1 MTKIS
6 VFSLG
11 CKVNSYDGDAMLA
24 VLSNAGFEVTDE
36 LDFADVYVINTCAV
50 TAEAERKSRQT
61 ITKVKKL
68 NPNAEIYVC
77 GCASQNNAKQF
88 EKDGVIYV
96 SGTDKKI
103 ELAHQLANKYS
114 SINCAYFVPK
124 CDFNIS
130 TDFEE
135 NEGVKTF
142 HTRHFI
148 KVQDGCN
155 NFCSYCLIPYVR
167 GRCRSRSIENIKSEL
182 EVAKNT
188 AKEVVLT
195 GINLSAYGIDNGETL
210 TSLTLA
216 LKEYDFRIRYGSL
229 EVRVIDDEFLQAT
242 KQLKAFCPHFHLSLQ
257 SGDDLTLKKMNRH
270 YSTDEYYQA
279 VQLIRKYYPDA
290 AITTDIIVGFP
301 TETKEQFENSM
312 AFAKK
317 VAFSDAHVFPYSS
330 RKGTVAGKMP
340 TIPSDELNERAKIGA
355 DVKAKLIKNYL
366 EKQIGKEQEV
376 LFETCDDGIW
386 CGHARNYVKV
396 YSKAGERNTIKTLKA
411 IRLYKDGV
419 FAE

>member
-24 VLSNAGFEVTDE
+24 ILSNAEFEVTDE
-36 LDFADVYVINTCAV
+36 LEFADVYVINTCAV
-50 TAEAERKSRQT
+50 TAEAERKSRQA

-68 NPNAEIYVC
+68 NPNADIFVC

-103 ELAHQLANKYS
+103 ELAHQLVRKYS
-114 SINCAYFVPK
+114 GTDCAYFVPK
-124 CDFNIS
+124 CGFEIGA
-130 TDFEE
+130 DFEE

-167 GRCRSRSIENIKSEL
+167 GRCRSRSIDNIKREL
-182 EVAKNT
+182 DIAKNT

-216 LKEYDFRIRYGSL
+216 LKDYDFRIRYGSL

-257 SGDDLTLKKMNRH
+257 SGDDFTLKKMNRH
-270 YSTDEYYQA
+270 YTTCEYYNA
-279 VQLIRKYYPDA
+279 VELIRKYYPDA

-317 VAFSDAHVFPYSS
+317 VAFSDAHIFPYSS
-330 RKGTVAGKMP
+330 RKGTVAGKMA
-340 TIPSDELNERAKIGA
+340 TISPDELTARAKVGA
-355 DVKAKLIKNYL
+355 DVKSQLISAYL
-366 EKQIGKEQEV
+366 EKQIGQELEV

-396 YSKAGERNTIKTLKA
+396 YSEVGEKNTIKTLKA
-411 IRLYKDGV
+411 VKLYKDGV
-419 FAE
+419 FAK